1 MLLFETKI
9 KFLHFILA
17 ITGRFYLLPVSYL
30 CFYKNENNN
39 LGLIS
44 IGILSIIIGIFQ
56 FSYTL
61 KKIQIYS
68 DSLVIKRPMFIFN
81 PNKTFQKNEILKV
94 TFKQSKSRIGGGNY
108 LVVNTKNSEESFM
121 LIYCGKTLKDLI
133 AKLKEVEIKTEVE
146 FKIE

>member
-1 MLLFETKI
+1 MLIFETKI
-9 KFLHFILA
+9 IFLQFFFA
-17 ITGRFYLLPVSYL
+17 IVGCFYLIPISYL
-30 CFYKNENNN
+30 CFYKNENND

-44 IGILSIIIGIFQ
+44 IGILSIIVGILQ

-68 DSLVIKRPMFIFN
+68 DSLIINRPMFIFN
-81 PNKTFQKNEILKV
+81 PNKTFQKNEIVKV
-94 TFKQSKSRIGGGNY
+94 IFKQSKSNIGGGNY

-121 LIYCGKTLKDLI
+121 LIYSGKTLKDLI